1 MNIKE
6 EIKRLTEESFDEI
19 LQIRRYIHQHPELSF
34 QEFNTSKYITSVLSK
49 YNVDYETGWA
59 QTGILAH
66 IKGIDSSKKVVLRAD
81 MDALPIQE
89 ENQVTYKSQNDG
101 VMHACGHD
109 VHTACVLG
117 AIIVLNKLRAHLKNE
132 IYFIFQPGEEKLPGG
147 ASLMIEEGIFDNIN
161 PDLIIGQH
169 VHPPLASGKVGIKGG
184 MYMASADEI
193 YIIVNG
199 KGGHAALPHEC
210 TDTILL
216 ASELV
221 LGLQKVV
228 SRKANPTTPSVLTI
242 GKINSIGGATNVIPN
257 TVKLEGTFRTMDEDW
272 RKEAH
277 EIIQKY
283 CSGLAHAFGGE
294 IAVEIKKGYP
304 FLHNDERLSQQVKE
318 LMTEFLG
325 DSNVVDLPIRM
336 TAEDFSYFSQIMPS
350 CFYRLGVR
358 NEEKGITSPVHTPTF
373 DIDEEALK
381 TGVSTMVFLAFSL

>member
-66 IKGIDSSKKVVLRAD
+66 IKGRDSSKKVVLRAD

-228 SRKANPTTPSVLTI
+228 SRNANPTTPSVLTI

-318 LMTEFLG
+318 LMTEYLG

>member
-66 IKGIDSSKKVVLRAD
+66 IKGRDSSKKVVLRAD

-318 LMTEFLG
+318 LMTEYLG

>member
-66 IKGIDSSKKVVLRAD
+66 IKGRDSSKKVVLRAD